1 MWKAEWNEK
10 ENRKKS
16 ERTIKKNNK
25 KEQKKGAEIWDR
37 KNMRYGLQ
45 GYGDLVQE
53 KNICFMKL

>member
-25 KEQKKGAEIWDR
+25 KEQKKGAGIWDR

-53 KNICFMKL
+53 KNI

>member
-1 MWKAEWNEK
+1 MERERKQK
-10 ENRKKS
+10 EIRKNN
-16 ERTIKKNNK
+16 KKNNK
-25 KEQKKGAEIWDR
+25 KEQKKGAGIWDK